1 MAALWTGT
9 LVLIGA
15 LNGGWMLADGLHV
28 LRHGK
33 YFGPQTPGPWRHVP
47 QAVGLDPMALG
58 PVFVVLGALWL
69 ALAALVATA
78 TLPAL
83 SLALPAV
90 LTLWY
95 LPVGTFLSAAA
106 LIILALR

>member
-15 LNGGWMLADGLHV
+15 LDGGWMLAGRL
-28 LRHGK
+28 
-33 YFGPQTPGPWRHVP
+33 HVP

-69 ALAALVATA
+69 ALAALVATV